1 MRIIVP
7 VKQVPNTN
15 DVRIDAKTGTLIRE
29 GVESIVN
36 PEDLNAVEAALGVRE
51 ECGGEVIVL
60 SMGPPQAEEAL
71 REVLAMGVDEA
82 YLLTDRA
89 LAGADTLATA
99 YSLSRA
105 VRSIGEFDL
114 VICGRQAIDG
124 DTAQVGPQLAEFL
137 KLPQITYVTRVD
149 IEDGSVVAE
158 RVLEDAIEIV
168 EAKLPALLTV
178 TKDVN
183 RPRYPTMG
191 GIRAAHR
198 EKEIHSWTAKDFEAE
213 PWRIG
218 LDGSPTWV
226 KRTFSPPPKAPGQAL
241 EGTPKEVGAELVR
254 KLVEKNLI

>member
-15 DVRIDAKTGTLIRE
+15 DVRIDPKTGTLIRE

-36 PEDLNAVEAALGVRE
+36 PEDLNAVEAALDLKE
-51 ECGGEVIVL
+51 KHGGEVIVL

-105 VRSIGEFDL
+105 VRHLGEFDL

-137 KLPQITYVTRVD
+137 KLPQITYVTKVD
-149 IEDGSVVAE
+149 IEDGSVLAE
-158 RVLEDAIEIV
+158 RVLEDAIQIV
-168 EAKLPALLTV
+168 KAKLPALLTV

-183 RPRYPTMG
+183 HPRYPTMG

-198 EKEIHSWTAKDFEAE
+198 EKGIHSWTAKDFDAE

-226 KRTFSPPPKAPGQAL
+226 KKTFSPPPKAPGQIL
-241 EGTPKEVGAELVR
+241 EGTPKDVGKELVR
-254 KLVEKNLI
+254 RLVEKNLI